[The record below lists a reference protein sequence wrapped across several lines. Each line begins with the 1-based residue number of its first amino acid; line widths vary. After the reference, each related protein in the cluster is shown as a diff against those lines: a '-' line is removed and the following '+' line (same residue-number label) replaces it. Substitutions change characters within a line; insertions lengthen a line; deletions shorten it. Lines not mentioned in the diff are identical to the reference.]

1 MFQRPVQYLTHV
13 ASVVI
18 VLVSEIF
25 VSVYGDKVK
34 CLAKKQS
41 NDRRASM
48 KTSSRGVPT
57 KSGGQHAT
65 SLFAWLLAE
74 LCGFVPAE
82 GEGEMDMQ
90 NNSAFTGGM
99 NPMFNV
105 ESGGNKPGLSAGAA
119 QSIELNALRN
129 EVLELKAENRTLR
142 NVIEVRSKTWRIV
155 FAVSSPMAWCP
166 SRQPVLCEVRPRVM

>member
-34 CLAKKQS
+34 CLAKKRS

-57 KSGGQHAT
+57 KSGGQYAT
-65 SLFAWLLAE
+65 SLFAWLAE

-142 NVIEVRSKTWRIV
+142 NVIEVRANTLRIV
-155 FAVSSPMAWCP
+155 FAVSSPMAWCT